1 MPHHS
6 VRASLHSCGMH
17 AFCGVVSR
25 RGWVADAK
33 MILAASGAGR
43 SGVVRNTP
51 RTPSIPP
58 WRRRVAMALVI
69 ASPLAIVLGACG
81 NQGGQPASAS
91 GANPSASAAT
101 FPMTVQ
107 SCDREITIP
116 RQPKRVVTQGAE
128 APTLVAAAGGA
139 NLVVA
144 RNAEGG
150 PLGEYAQALQHA
162 PVLPGDTLSR
172 EAIVGQRPD
181 LVINRGSGNDL
192 TADDLGQ
199 VGIPTVVVS
208 GRCTDN
214 QSGIKADGSFD
225 QIYADIDRF
234 GRIFGTETQAAA
246 SVAELRKRV
255 TAFTA
260 QATRT
265 PAGTTAAVVYISGSA
280 VYTYGKLATINTQL
294 ATLGLQNI
302 FGDQDKRYIESS
314 LETIIA
320 RDPDVLIVLTD
331 VGALNAQR
339 VAALPQLA
347 NLRAVREGRVL
358 SLPFGLSI
366 ASPLA
371 VDGLQQLAEQLAT
384 CGEPP
389 AETTTQQH
397 HRCP

>member
-1 MPHHS
+1 MAHHS
-6 VRASLHSCGMH
+6 VRARLHSCGMH
-17 AFCGVVSR
+17 AFCGAVSR
-25 RGWVADAK
+25 RGWGGDAR
-33 MILAASGAGR
+33 MILVASGAGC
-43 SGVVRNTP
+43 SGVGWNGPWTSSS
-51 RTPSIPP
+51 PS
-58 WRRRVAMALVI
+58 WRRRVTIALVI
-69 ASPLAIVLGACG
+69 ASPLAIVLGACS
-81 NQGGQPASAS
+81 NQGGQHASAS
-91 GANPSASAAT
+91 GATPNVAAA

-116 RQPKRVVTQGAE
+116 RQPKRVVTQGPE
-128 APTLVAAAGGA
+128 APALVAAAGGA

-246 SVAELRKRV
+246 SVADLRKRV
-255 TAFTA
+255 AAFTA

-294 ATLGLQNI
+294 ATLGLRNI

-331 VGALNAQR
+331 VGALTAQQ

-347 NLRAVREGRVL
+347 SMRAVREGRVL

-397 HRCP
+397 HRCA